1 MELSATS
8 LTILNFWKGVIDMT
22 EQEALE
28 LGKKLF
34 DNVINGKN
42 NIIEVK
48 DYVEFVG
55 VATESLEKQI
65 PKKPIEID
73 EKEDD
78 DFYYLSFICGSC
90 LESVF
95 GQSYR
100 PSYCKQC
107 GQKLDWGD
115 KDAVD

>member
-1 MELSATS
+1 
-8 LTILNFWKGVIDMT
+8 MT

-28 LGKKLF
+28 LGKKLS

-42 NIIEVK
+42 NIIEVR

-65 PKKPIEID
+65 AKKPVRYTGGF
-73 EKEDD
+73 K
-78 DFYYLSFICGSC
+78 CPSC
-90 LESVF
+90 NYDGIIYLESD
-95 GQSYR
+95 GTDK
-100 PSYCKQC
+100 YCCDC

-115 KDAVD
+115 EDAVD